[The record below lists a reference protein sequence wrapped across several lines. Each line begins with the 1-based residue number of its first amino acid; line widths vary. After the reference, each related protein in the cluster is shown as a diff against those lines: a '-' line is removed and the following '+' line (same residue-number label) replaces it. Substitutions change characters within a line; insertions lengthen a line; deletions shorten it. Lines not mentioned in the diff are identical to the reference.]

1 MIVDSAIIVRLQQQA
16 RASEGEICG
25 ALVGDAR
32 AVRDV
37 WPLLNH
43 SPRSEV
49 SFLIPARDVLRV
61 EKEAEARGLHVLGFY
76 HSHPRG
82 SAKPS
87 PSDLEQAVPGYIY
100 LILAGADVRAWQL
113 RDDRVAFTEVEIST

>member
-1 MIVDSAIIVRLQQQA
+1 
-16 RASEGEICG
+16 
-25 ALVGDAR
+25 VGDAR
-32 AVRDV
+32 AVLDA

-49 SFLIPARDVLRV
+49 SFVIPAREVLRV
-61 EKEAEARGLHVLGFY
+61 EKEAEASGLYVVGFY
-76 HSHPRG
+76 HSHPSG
-82 SAKPS
+82 TAKPS

-100 LILAGADVRAWQL
+100 LIVADGEVRAWQL

>member
-1 MIVDSAIIVRLQQQA
+1 MTVDSAIIARLQQQA
-16 RASEGEICG
+16 RASDREVCG

-32 AVRDV
+32 AVLDA

-49 SFLIPARDVLRV
+49 SFFIPAKEVLRV
-61 EKEAEARGLHVLGFY
+61 EKEAEASGLHVVGFY

-100 LILAGADVRAWQL
+100 LIVAGSDVRAWQL
-113 RDDRVAFTEVEIST
+113 CDDRVAFNEVEIST